1 MKVNLI
7 LIAAALALSSTS
19 VPALAK
25 SDQSVRYDQWE
36 QKLRARVN
44 ALHVFPSDAKADAM
58 GDVLV
63 GFRIDADGKP
73 ADITIRRS
81 SGEAAFDAA
90 AVRLVS
96 RLGRLGAVPAEGQ
109 VNEIELKLSYGEPS
123 RSGQGQKLS
132 KADREERL
140 ANERRNRLIVSNV
153 TRVAGVR

>member
-36 QKLRARVN
+36 QKLRTRVN
-44 ALHVFPSDAKADAM
+44 ALHVFPDDAKADAM

-63 GFRIDADGKP
+63 GFRIGADGRP

-96 RLGRLGAVPAEGQ
+96 RLGRLGPVPADGNVQ
-109 VNEIELKLSYGEPS
+109 AIELKLSYGEAPTS
-123 RSGQGQKLS
+123 LDRTRMARSDQ
-132 KADREERL
+132 DERL
-140 ANERRNRLIVSNV
+140 SNERRNRLLISGV
-153 TRVAGVR
+153 TRVAEKR